1 MNILLKMIWN
11 DDDYYDFDDGDDD
24 DGDYYDVDDDLF
36 ASDAVAEGANPNHR
50 GALPDC

>member
-11 DDDYYDFDDGDDD
+11 DD
-24 DGDYYDVDDDLF
+24 DYYDVDDDLF